1 MTEPQPRVPYQEA
14 SRLLLRESI
23 LDAVHDFLLE
33 RDWSGVTMTDVA
45 AAVGVSRQTLYNEFG
60 SRQGLANGYALRLVD
75 RFVDAV
81 TDAVYRHEGDA
92 RAALVDGFTGFFQA
106 SGADPLV
113 RSLRT
118 GAAKPDLLRIVTTES
133 APLIERATGRLAE
146 TFRLSW
152 IQASEGDSTVLGH
165 GIVRIALSYVSMP
178 PTSDRDDAQELAALL
193 APFVDVVTRA

>member
-1 MTEPQPRVPYQEA
+1 MTEPHSRVPYQEA

-23 LDAVHDFLLE
+23 LDTVHDFLLE

-45 AAVGVSRQTLYNEFG
+45 AVVGVSRQTLYNEFG

-81 TDAVYRHEGDA
+81 ADAVYRHEGDA
-92 RAALVDGFTGFFQA
+92 HTALVDGFTVFFQA

-118 GAAKPDLLRIVTTES
+118 GAAKPDLLRIVTTDS

-152 IQASEGDSTVLGH
+152 IQASDTDSTVLSH

-178 PTSDRDDAQELAALL
+178 PTSDRDDARELAALL
-193 APFVDVVTRA
+193 SPFVDVVTRA